1 MGSLVCEA
9 KGNMLIDNDMSEQIK
24 IQLPDGSVREVA
36 QGTTPFDVAMSISPR
51 LAAAVVVARIRPLTT
66 PVVAGETAVEEADEA
81 QTEAGMYGSASEL
94 GERLV
99 DLAAPLNEDVALELL
114 KESDEA
120 ALKVVRH
127 SAAHVMATAIL
138 ELFPETKLG
147 HGPATDNGFF
157 YDVYRET
164 PFTEDDLAAIEK
176 RMAEV
181 VARDETFVREQESR
195 EMGLKD
201 YAEHGDF
208 MKVHF
213 IERFTKPGDEIS
225 LYRNGKF
232 VDFCRGPHVPS
243 TGRVKAFKV
252 TSVAGAYWLGDEKN
266 QQLQRIYGTAFFN
279 AKDMDAHFKRLEEI
293 KARDHRVLGKQLDL
307 FSIQEVAGAGLIF
320 WHPKG
325 GLIRKTMEDWMRDEC
340 IRRGYEMVFT
350 PHIMRRELWK
360 VSGHEGFY
368 SQNMYPP
375 MELDDAEYRL
385 KPMNCPGH
393 ILIYK
398 NSPKSYRDLPQRYA
412 ELGNVYRYER
422 SGTMHGLLRVRGFTQ
437 DDAHIFCTPEQ
448 IESEI
453 AACVEFAD
461 EVLKAFGFA
470 EFKVELSTWDPKDQ
484 KSYVGSPEHWET
496 AVGSLKKVLDAKAIP
511 YREIP
516 GEAAFYG
523 PKIDIKLVD
532 VLGRLWQLS
541 TVQFDFNLPQRF
553 ELEYTGEDGEKHRP
567 VMVHRALFGSV
578 ERFFGVLIEHYAG
591 AFPLWLAPVQ
601 VGLVP
606 ISEKHVEYARAV
618 KAKLEVAGL
627 RVELDARNEKMNAKI
642 REFTL
647 QKVPFVLVMGDK
659 EAEQREVNV
668 RVRGGGVQGTFPLS
682 EFIAN
687 ATTLITR
694 KELNLSDTPKWH
706 DAVLK
711 AVQSFPTDQFD
722 LNDLYDLRD
731 EFASIFPNNR
741 HVNEKLRQ
749 QLQTLRDEGIIQ
761 FLDNEGN
768 YKRIK

>member
-1 MGSLVCEA
+1 
-9 KGNMLIDNDMSEQIK
+9 
-24 IQLPDGSVREVA
+24 
-36 QGTTPFDVAMSISPR
+36 
-51 LAAAVVVARIRPLTT
+51 
-66 PVVAGETAVEEADEA
+66 
-81 QTEAGMYGSASEL
+81 
-94 GERLV
+94 
-99 DLAAPLNEDVALELL
+99 
-114 KESDEA
+114 
-120 ALKVVRH
+120 
-127 SAAHVMATAIL
+127 MATAIL

-147 HGPATDNGFF
+147 HGPATDAGFF

-164 PFTEDDLAAIEK
+164 PFSDEDLAAIEA

-181 VARDETFVREQESR
+181 VARDEKFLREVESR
-195 EMGLKD
+195 EVGLKD

-213 IERFTKPGDEIS
+213 IEKFTKPGEEIS
-225 LYRNGKF
+225 LYRNGAF

-252 TSVAGAYWLGDEKN
+252 MSVAGAYWLGDEKN

-279 AKDMDAHFKRLEEI
+279 TKDLEAHFKRLEEI

-307 FSIQEVAGAGLIF
+307 FSIQEVAGSGLIF

-325 GLIRKTMEDWMRDEC
+325 GLIRKAMEDWMREEC
-340 IRRGYEMVFT
+340 IRRGYDMVFT

-360 VSGHEGFY
+360 ISGHEGFY

-398 NSPKSYRDLPQRYA
+398 NSPKSYRDLPVRYA

-448 IESEI
+448 IVSEI
-453 AACVEFAD
+453 EACLDFA
-461 EVLKAFGFA
+461 EAVLKTFGFN
-470 EFKVELSTWDPKDQ
+470 EYRVELSLHDPKKAGEFVGNAADWEKAESALKGVLTNRGVVF
-484 KSYVGSPEHWET
+484 KS
-496 AVGSLKKVLDAKAIP
+496 
-511 YREIP
+511 IP
-516 GEAAFYG
+516 GEGAFYG

-541 TVQFDFNLPQRF
+541 TVQFDFNLPARF
-553 ELEYTGEDGEKHRP
+553 ELEYKGEDGELHQP

-578 ERFFGVLIEHYAG
+578 ARFFGVLIEHYAG

-601 VGLVP
+601 IGLVP
-606 ISEKHVEYARAV
+606 ISEKHLEYAATV
-618 KAKLEVAGL
+618 KAKLEAAGL

-659 EAEQREVNV
+659 EAASEAVSV
-668 RVRGGGVQGTFPLS
+668 RTRGKG
-682 EFIAN
+682 
-687 ATTLITR
+687 
-694 KELNLSDTPKWH
+694 
-706 DAVLK
+706 
-711 AVQSFPTDQFD
+711 
-722 LNDLYDLRD
+722 
-731 EFASIFPNNR
+731 
-741 HVNEKLRQ
+741 
-749 QLQTLRDEGIIQ
+749 DEGSVGLAAFI
-761 FLDNEGN
+761 ERA
-768 YKRIK
+768 KRLVEARGVEL

>member
-1 MGSLVCEA
+1 L
-9 KGNMLIDNDMSEQIK
+9 IK
-24 IQLPDGSVREVA
+24 IQLPDGSVREVSS
-36 QGTTPFDVAMSISPR
+36 GTTPLDIANSISPR
-51 LAAAVVVARIRPLTT
+51 LAAAVVVARIRPMAV
-66 PVVAGETAVEEADEA
+66 PAHAGETAEEEATEA
-81 QTEAGMYGSASEL
+81 QSEAGMYTASSTT

-99 DLAAPLNEDVALELL
+99 DLLAPLNEDVALELL
-114 KESDEA
+114 KETDEA
-120 ALKVVRH
+120 ALRVVRH

-147 HGPATDNGFF
+147 HGPATDSGFF
-157 YDVYRET
+157 YDVYRPT

-176 RMAEV
+176 RMGEV
-181 VARDETFVREQESR
+181 VARDEKFVRELEPR
-195 EMGLKD
+195 EKGLAD
-201 YAEHGDF
+201 YKAHGDF

-213 IERFTKPGDEIS
+213 IERFTQPGEDIS
-225 LYRNGKF
+225 LYRNGSF
-232 VDFCRGPHVPS
+232 TDFCRGPHVPS

-279 AKDMDAHFKRLEEI
+279 TKDLDAYFKRLEEI

-340 IRRGYEMVFT
+340 IRRGYQMVFT

-360 VSGHEGFY
+360 ISGHEGFY

-437 DDAHIFCTPEQ
+437 DDAHIFCTPDQ

-470 EFKVELSTWDPKDQ
+470 EFKVELSTWDPNDT
-484 KSYVGSPEHWET
+484 KSYVGSPDHWNT
-496 AVGSLKKVLDAKAIP
+496 AVGSLKKVLHAKSIA
-511 YREIP
+511 YKEIP

-601 VGLVP
+601 IGLVP
-606 ISEKHVEYARAV
+606 ISSEKHLDYARAV
-618 KAKLEVAGL
+618 KARLEAAGL
-627 RVELDARNEKMNAKI
+627 RVELDERNDPMKAKI
-642 REFTL
+642 RDFAV
-647 QKVPFVLVMGDK
+647 QKIPFVLIMGDK
-659 EAEQREVNV
+659 EAANEAVSV
-668 RVRGGGVQGTFPLS
+668 RTRGKGDEGSVQLS
-682 EFIAN
+682 AFIER
-687 ATTLITR
+687 ATTLQKTR
-694 KELNLSDTPKWH
+694 E
-706 DAVLK
+706 
-711 AVQSFPTDQFD
+711 VQ
-722 LNDLYDLRD
+722 L
-731 EFASIFPNNR
+731 
-741 HVNEKLRQ
+741 
-749 QLQTLRDEGIIQ
+749 
-761 FLDNEGN
+761 
-768 YKRIK
+768 

>member
-1 MGSLVCEA
+1 
-9 KGNMLIDNDMSEQIK
+9 MSEQTIR
-24 IQLPDGSVREVA
+24 IQLPDGSVREVPR
-36 QGTTPFDVAMSISPR
+36 GTTAHDVAMSISPR
-51 LAAAVVVARIRPLTT
+51 LAAAVVVARIRPLTA
-66 PVVAGETAVEEADEA
+66 VAAGTATADE
-81 QTEAGMYGSASEL
+81 TSEAAMYSGAEG
-94 GERLV
+94 GERII

-147 HGPATDNGFF
+147 HGPATDSGFF

-164 PFTEDDLAAIEK
+164 PFTEDDLAAIEA

-181 VARDETFVREQESR
+181 VARDDKFIREVESR

-201 YAEHGDF
+201 YAEHGEF

-213 IERFTKPGDEIS
+213 IEKFTQPGDEIS
-225 LYRNGKF
+225 LYRNGEF

-279 AKDMDAHFKRLEEI
+279 TKDLDAHFKRLEEI

-307 FSIQEVAGAGLIF
+307 FSIQEVAGAGLCF

-325 GLIRKTMEDWMRDEC
+325 GLIRKEMEDWMREEC
-340 IRRGYEMVFT
+340 IRRGYNMVFT

-360 VSGHEGFY
+360 ISGHEENYGE
-368 SQNMYPP
+368 NMYPP

-398 NSPKSYRDLPQRYA
+398 NSPKSYRDLPVRYA

-437 DDAHIFCTPEQ
+437 DDAHIFCTPGQ

-453 AACVEFAD
+453 EGCIDFA
-461 EVLKAFGFA
+461 ESVLKTFGFS
-470 EFKVELSTWDPKDQ
+470 EFKVELSTWDPSDK
-484 KSYVGSPEHWET
+484 KFIGSREKWEG
-496 AVGSLKKVLDAKAIP
+496 AASSLTRVLERKGIP
-511 YREIP
+511 YKTIP

-532 VLGRLWQLS
+532 VLGRMWQLS
-541 TVQFDFNLPQRF
+541 TVQFDWNLPARF
-553 ELEYTGEDGEKHRP
+553 DLEYKGEDGELHQP

-601 VGLVP
+601 IGLVP
-606 ISEKHVEYARAV
+606 ISEKHLEYAAGV
-618 KAKLEVAGL
+618 KAKLEAAGL

-659 EAEQREVNV
+659 EAATEAVSV
-668 RVRGGGVQGTFPLS
+668 RTRGKG
-682 EFIAN
+682 
-687 ATTLITR
+687 
-694 KELNLSDTPKWH
+694 
-706 DAVLK
+706 
-711 AVQSFPTDQFD
+711 
-722 LNDLYDLRD
+722 
-731 EFASIFPNNR
+731 
-741 HVNEKLRQ
+741 
-749 QLQTLRDEGIIQ
+749 DEGSVPLADFIQ
-761 FLDNEGN
+761 RAKGLVDSKSSGL
-768 YKRIK
+768 

>member
-1 MGSLVCEA
+1 
-9 KGNMLIDNDMSEQIK
+9 MSELVVEAGQRVRV
-24 IQLPDGSVREVA
+24 QLPDGSVREVA
-36 QGTTPFDVAMSISPR
+36 KGTTPLDVAMSISPR
-51 LAAAVVVARIRPLTT
+51 LAAAVVVARVRPLAAEEPTSQNRDVGH
-66 PVVAGETAVEEADEA
+66 PDSRPGDEAEMYGAETA
-81 QTEAGMYGSASEL
+81 

-99 DLAAPLNEDVALELL
+99 DLTAPLMEDVQLELL

-147 HGPATDNGFF
+147 HGPATDAGFF

-164 PFTEDDLAAIEK
+164 PFSDADLAAIEA

-181 VARDETFVREQESR
+181 VARDEKFVREEETR
-195 EMGLKD
+195 EKGLED
-201 YAEHGDF
+201 YKAQGEF
-208 MKVHF
+208 MKVQF
-213 IERFTKPGDEIS
+213 IERFTNPGDEIS
-225 LYRNGKF
+225 LYKNGGF
-232 VDFCRGPHVPS
+232 TDFCRGPHVPS

-266 QQLQRIYGTAFFN
+266 QQLQRIYGTAYFS
-279 AKDMDAHFKRLEEI
+279 AKELDAHFKRLEEI

-307 FSIQEVAGAGLIF
+307 FSIQEVAGSGLIF

-340 IRRGYEMVFT
+340 IRRGYEMVYT

-360 VSGHEGFY
+360 ISGHEGFY
-368 SQNMYPP
+368 AENMYPP

-398 NSPKSYRDLPQRYA
+398 NSPKSYRDLPVRYA

-437 DDAHIFCTPEQ
+437 DDAHIFCTPGQ
-448 IESEI
+448 IE
-453 AACVEFAD
+453 D
-461 EVLKAFGFA
+461 EVVACIDFAQSVLTTFGFA
-470 EFKVELSTWDPKDQ
+470 EFKVELSTWDKNDA
-484 KSYVGSPEHWET
+484 KNYTGSEENWER
-496 AVGSLKKVLDAKAIP
+496 AIGSLKSALDRKGIP
-511 YREIP
+511 FRTIA

-532 VLGRLWQLS
+532 VLGRMWQLS
-541 TVQFDFNLPQRF
+541 TVQFDFNLPARF
-553 ELEYTGEDGEKHRP
+553 GLEYKGEDGEMHQP

-591 AFPLWLAPVQ
+591 AFPMWLAPVQ

-606 ISEKHVEYARAV
+606 ISSDKHLEYAEKV
-618 KAKLEVAGL
+618 KARLEAAGL

-647 QKVPFVLVMGDK
+647 AKVPFVLIMGDK
-659 EAEQREVNV
+659 EAASDSVSV
-668 RVRGGGVQGTFPLS
+668 RTRGKGDEGGVALEVFV
-682 EFIAN
+682 E
-687 ATTLITR
+687 R
-694 KELNLSDTPKWH
+694 
-706 DAVLK
+706 AVGLVK
-711 AVQSFPTDQFD
+711 SQAAG
-722 LNDLYDLRD
+722 L
-731 EFASIFPNNR
+731 
-741 HVNEKLRQ
+741 
-749 QLQTLRDEGIIQ
+749 
-761 FLDNEGN
+761 
-768 YKRIK
+768 

>member
-1 MGSLVCEA
+1 MEA
-9 KGNMLIDNDMSEQIK
+9 AVDSSVRV
-24 IQLPDGSVREVA
+24 QLPDGSVREVPS
-36 QGTTPFDVAMSISPR
+36 GTTPLEIATAISPR
-51 LAAAVVVARIRPLTT
+51 LASAVVVARVKPMAGLDINAPEGGEVDAPESAEAIYGADSAAPRAEQIIDLTAPLTQD
-66 PVVAGETAVEEADEA
+66 VE
-81 QTEAGMYGSASEL
+81 L
-94 GERLV
+94 W
-99 DLAAPLNEDVALELL
+99 LL
-114 KESDEA
+114 KEQDEA

-147 HGPATDNGFF
+147 HGPATEQGFF

-164 PFTEDDLAAIEK
+164 PFTEADLAAIEA

-181 VARDETFVREQESR
+181 VARDEPFRRESAPR
-195 EMGLKD
+195 AKGLED
-201 YAEHGDF
+201 YAAHGEF

-213 IERFTKPGDEIS
+213 IERFTQPGDEIS
-225 LYRNGKF
+225 LYRNGNF
-232 VDFCRGPHVPS
+232 TDFCRGPHVPS

-279 AKDMDAHFKRLEEI
+279 DKDLKAHFARLEEI

-325 GLIRKTMEDWMRDEC
+325 GLIRKTMEDWMKDEC
-340 IRRGYEMVFT
+340 IRRGYQMVYT

-360 VSGHEGFY
+360 ISGHEGFY
-368 SQNMYPP
+368 SDNMYPP

-398 NSPKSYRDLPQRYA
+398 NTPKSYRDLPVRYA

-437 DDAHIFCTPEQ
+437 DDAHIFCMPSQ

-453 AACVEFAD
+453 EACLDFA
-461 EVLKAFGFA
+461 EAVLKTFGFV
-470 EFKVELSTWDPKDQ
+470 EYRVELSTRDPNKASDFVGTDADWTRAQ
-484 KSYVGSPEHWET
+484 KALEG
-496 AVGSLKKVLDAKAIP
+496 VLTRRGLAFKSF
-511 YREIP
+511 P

-541 TVQFDFNLPQRF
+541 TVQFDFNLPARF
-553 ELEYTGEDGEKHRP
+553 ELSYKGEDGELHQP

-606 ISEKHVEYARAV
+606 ISTEKHMEYARAV
-618 KAKLEVAGL
+618 KAKLEAAGL
-627 RVELDARNEKMNAKI
+627 RVELDERNDVMKAKI
-642 REFTL
+642 RDFATA
-647 QKVPFVLVMGDK
+647 KVPFILIMGDK
-659 EAEQREVNV
+659 EAASGEVSV
-668 RVRGGGVQGTFPLS
+668 RVRGKGDEGGVPL
-682 EFIAN
+682 EAFIERCKR
-687 ATTLITR
+687 LIR
-694 KELNLSDTPKWH
+694 DT
-706 DAVLK
+706 
-711 AVQSFPTDQFD
+711 SID
-722 LNDLYDLRD
+722 L
-731 EFASIFPNNR
+731 
-741 HVNEKLRQ
+741 
-749 QLQTLRDEGIIQ
+749 
-761 FLDNEGN
+761 
-768 YKRIK
+768 

>member
-1 MGSLVCEA
+1 
-9 KGNMLIDNDMSEQIK
+9 MSEQTIR
-24 IQLPDGSVREVA
+24 IQLPDGSVRELPR
-36 QGTTPFDVAMSISPR
+36 GTTAHDVATSISPR
-51 LAAAVVVARIRPLTT
+51 LAAAAVVARVRPLT
-66 PVVAGETAVEEADEA
+66 PVAAGTTVAEEASEA
-81 QTEAGMYGSASEL
+81 AMYGAETT
-94 GERLV
+94 GQRLV
-99 DLAAPLNEDVALELL
+99 DLAAPLNEDLALELL
-114 KESDEA
+114 KENDEA

-147 HGPATDNGFF
+147 HGPATDSGFF

-164 PFTEDDLAAIEK
+164 PFSDADLAAIEA

-181 VARDETFVREQESR
+181 VARDDKFVREVESR

-201 YAEHGDF
+201 YSEHGEF

-213 IERFTKPGDEIS
+213 IEKFTEPGDEIS
-225 LYRNGKF
+225 LYRNGEF

-252 TSVAGAYWLGDEKN
+252 MSVAGAYWLGDEKN

-279 AKDMDAHFKRLEEI
+279 PKDLDAHFKRLEEI

-307 FSIQEVAGAGLIF
+307 FSIQEVAGSGLIF

-325 GLIRKTMEDWMRDEC
+325 GLIRKTMEDWMREEC
-340 IRRGYEMVFT
+340 IRRGYNIVFT

-360 VSGHEGFY
+360 ISGHEGFY

-398 NSPKSYRDLPQRYA
+398 SAPRSYRDLPLRYA

-437 DDAHIFCTPEQ
+437 DEAHIFCMPSQ
-448 IESEI
+448 IEDEV
-453 AACVEFAD
+453 AACVEFA
-461 EVLKAFGFA
+461 ETVLKTFGFA
-470 EFKVELSTWDPKDQ
+470 EFKIELSTWDPKDR
-484 KSYVGSPEHWET
+484 KSYVGSDENWEM
-496 AVGSLKKVLDAKAIP
+496 AAGSLKRVLEAKGIP
-511 YREIP
+511 YKEIP

-541 TVQFDFNLPQRF
+541 TVQFDFNMNSRF

-567 VMVHRALFGSV
+567 VMVHRALFGSI

-606 ISEKHVEYARAV
+606 ISEKHLEYAGAV
-618 KAKLEVAGL
+618 KAKLEAAGL

-659 EAEQREVNV
+659 EGASEAVSV
-668 RVRGGGVQGTFPLS
+668 RTRGKGDEGSVALVD
-682 EFIAN
+682 FIAR
-687 ATTLITR
+687 AR
-694 KELNLSDTPKWH
+694 NLVEQKSPG
-706 DAVLK
+706 L
-711 AVQSFPTDQFD
+711 
-722 LNDLYDLRD
+722 
-731 EFASIFPNNR
+731 
-741 HVNEKLRQ
+741 
-749 QLQTLRDEGIIQ
+749 
-761 FLDNEGN
+761 
-768 YKRIK
+768 

>member
-1 MGSLVCEA
+1 
-9 KGNMLIDNDMSEQIK
+9 MSEPTIK
-24 IQLPDGSVREVA
+24 IQLPDGSVREVSR
-36 QGTTPFDVAMSISPR
+36 GTTALDVAMSISPR
-51 LAAAVVVARIRPLTT
+51 LAAAVVVARIRPLT
-66 PVVAGETAVEEADEA
+66 PAAAGTVTSDETSEAA
-81 QTEAGMYGSASEL
+81 MYGGGEG
-94 GERLV
+94 GERIV
-99 DLAAPLNEDVALELL
+99 DLTAPLMEDVALELL
-114 KESDEA
+114 KENDEA

-147 HGPATDNGFF
+147 HGPATDSGFF

-164 PFTEDDLAAIEK
+164 PFSDADLAAIEA

-181 VARDETFVREQESR
+181 VARDEKFVREVESR

-201 YAEHGDF
+201 YAEHGEF

-213 IERFTKPGDEIS
+213 IEKFTQPGDEIS
-225 LYRNGKF
+225 LYRNGSF

-252 TSVAGAYWLGDEKN
+252 MSVAGAYWLGDEKN
-266 QQLQRIYGTAFFN
+266 QQLQRIYGTAFSN
-279 AKDMDAHFKRLEEI
+279 SKDLDAHFKRLEEI

-307 FSIQEVAGAGLIF
+307 FSIQEVAGSGLIF

-325 GLIRKTMEDWMRDEC
+325 GLIRKTMEDWMREEC
-340 IRRGYEMVFT
+340 IRRGYNMVFT

-360 VSGHEGFY
+360 ISGHEGFY

-398 NSPKSYRDLPQRYA
+398 NSPRSYRDLPLRYA

-437 DDAHIFCTPEQ
+437 DDAHIFCMPSQ

-453 AACVEFAD
+453 AACVDFA
-461 EVLKAFGFA
+461 ESVLKTFGFA
-470 EFKVELSTWDPKDQ
+470 EFKVELSTWDPKDR
-484 KSYVGSPEHWET
+484 KSYVGSDEHWEMAT
-496 AVGSLKKVLDAKAIP
+496 GSLKKVLDAKGIP
-511 YREIP
+511 FKTIP

-541 TVQFDFNLPQRF
+541 TVQFDFNMNSRF

-591 AFPLWLAPVQ
+591 AFPPWLAPVQ

-606 ISEKHVEYARAV
+606 ISEKHLDYAAAV
-618 KAKLEVAGL
+618 KAKLEAAGL

-659 EAEQREVNV
+659 EAASEAVSV
-668 RVRGGGVQGTFPLS
+668 RTRGKGDEGSVALVD
-682 EFIAN
+682 FIAR
-687 ATTLITR
+687 AKGLVDS
-694 KELNLSDTPKWH
+694 KMVAL
-706 DAVLK
+706 
-711 AVQSFPTDQFD
+711 
-722 LNDLYDLRD
+722 
-731 EFASIFPNNR
+731 
-741 HVNEKLRQ
+741 
-749 QLQTLRDEGIIQ
+749 
-761 FLDNEGN
+761 
-768 YKRIK
+768 